1 MESVACM
8 NDDRK
13 HFNDSL
19 SSPMKTFQ
27 VVHEEEEDQE
37 ISRRTEILDQL
48 SSRSSLLE
56 TQVLTQ

>member
-1 MESVACM
+1 MESVACL

-13 HFNDSL
+13 HLNDSL
-19 SSPMKTFQ
+19 SSPIKTFQ
-27 VVHEEEEDQE
+27 IVQEEDEDQE
-37 ISRRTEILDQL
+37 ISRRNEILDQL